1 MALASSTEDP
11 RFRRLLNNVI
21 WDLNSEEVKALS
33 LTYLGYPTEKATD
46 LTWALIQGQI
56 IKDCTKDLNG
66 LMESLEGIKRTD
78 LKEIVMEY
86 IKSSQP
92 NQFANDHVSS
102 THLGTEESN
111 GDMKKSTIH
120 GGIEYV

>member
-21 WDLNSEEVKALS
+21 WDLNAEEVKALS
-33 LTYLGYPTEKATD
+33 LTYLGYPIEKATD
-46 LTWALIQGQI
+46 LMWALIQGQI

-66 LMESLEGIKRTD
+66 LIESLEGIKRTD
-78 LKEIVMEY
+78 LKETVMEY

-92 NQFANDHVSS
+92 NQLANDHVSS
-102 THLGTEESN
+102 TLHE
-111 GDMKKSTIH
+111 
-120 GGIEYV
+120 

>member
-1 MALASSTEDP
+1 MELASSTEDP

-21 WDLNSEEVKALS
+21 WGLNSEEVKVLS
-33 LTYLGYPTEKATD
+33 LTYLGYPVEKATD
-46 LTWALIQGQI
+46 LMWTLIRGQI

-86 IKSSQP
+86 KKSSKP
-92 NQFANDHVSS
+92 NQFANDNVSS
-102 THLGTEESN
+102 ILHVGTEECD

-120 GGIEYV
+120 GGIE